1 VRKVTFIIL
10 SVIIYYLLFFFIR
23 AFLVGVNVIVGDTYD
38 ELGIL
43 NFLTVMYILIGFI
56 TLYEKKKNL
65 HVIYTNKLQVVIFA
79 LA

>member
-1 VRKVTFIIL
+1 MRKVTFIIL

-56 TLYEKKKNL
+56 TLYEKKKKFTCD
-65 HVIYTNKLQVVIFA
+65 IY
-79 LA
+79 

>member
-1 VRKVTFIIL
+1 MRKVTFIIL

-56 TLYEKKKNL
+56 TLYEKKKFTCD
-65 HVIYTNKLQVVIFA
+65 IY
-79 LA
+79 

>member
-1 VRKVTFIIL
+1 MRKVTFIIL

-23 AFLVGVNVIVGDTYD
+23 VFLVGVNVIVGDTYD

-56 TLYEKKKNL
+56 TLYEKK
-65 HVIYTNKLQVVIFA
+65 
-79 LA
+79 

>member
-1 VRKVTFIIL
+1 MRKVTFIIL

-43 NFLTVMYILIGFI
+43 NFLTVMYILMGFI
-56 TLYEKKKNL
+56 TLYEKNK
-65 HVIYTNKLQVVIFA
+65 IYM
-79 LA
+79 

>member
-1 VRKVTFIIL
+1 MRKVTFIIL

-56 TLYEKKKNL
+56 TLYEKKKN
-65 HVIYTNKLQVVIFA
+65 YM
-79 LA
+79 

>member
-1 VRKVTFIIL
+1 MRKVTFIIL
-10 SVIIYYLLFFFIR
+10 AVIIYYLLFFFIR

-56 TLYEKKKNL
+56 TLYEKK
-65 HVIYTNKLQVVIFA
+65 
-79 LA
+79 

>member
-1 VRKVTFIIL
+1 M
-10 SVIIYYLLFFFIR
+10 IIYYLLFFFIR

-56 TLYEKKKNL
+56 TLYEKK
-65 HVIYTNKLQVVIFA
+65 
-79 LA
+79 